1 MLFCLFAEQKV
12 TPMLLYKAL
21 GLFVPG
27 FAFCLVFVIQKPAKK
42 PRNPPPTGGVGW
54 FCHAKPKQK
63 PLRDKMRRVALITRV
78 LLCKAPTSIL

>member
-27 FAFCLVFVIQKPAKK
+27 FAFCPEGKKAK
-42 PRNPPPTGGVGW
+42 NPPPTGGVGW

-78 LLCKAPTSIL
+78 LQSKPPTSIL